1 MLEKSKW
8 IWLEKQAE
16 KDEYASFKCA
26 FNRSSAK
33 LTIAAESDY
42 AAYVNG
48 KLAAFGAYKAYSS
61 VKYAD
66 EITLDNY
73 LKSGENL
80 LEIIVWYE
88 GVNTQCSIDD
98 GAGVIFELSSN
109 NEIIAVSDE
118 NTLSREYTRYKK
130 GYKKVITGQLGYSFL
145 YDETVD
151 LTNFAKSRVLT
162 DKTRNILPRPI
173 KKLNVGAP
181 ANSTLIK
188 QENNVYLF
196 DLGKETAGQLYL
208 DVCTDKTQKLLIT
221 YGEHIQFGGQVLRK
235 VGKRD
240 FSVEYVAKKGENVY
254 INPFRRLGLR
264 YLEVHAEEPLKI
276 NAATVLPVEYPL
288 TRSEIVADTP
298 LHKRISEVAAD
309 TLSLC
314 MHEHYEDCP
323 WREQGLYTFDSRNEM
338 LCAYYAFKDSEKFTR
353 SNLVLISKGVRS
365 DGFLELT
372 YPSVNTPAIPLYSL
386 AFAVQVAE
394 YVKFTGDRTVLDE
407 VGGVVKKIMQNFRE
421 IADNGLIADFA
432 YPYWNFY
439 EWTEGSDNAGE
450 LSRSAADKYVK
461 RYALNLNAYYVYA
474 EEKYA
479 SIYPE
484 DKKDTSAFVSLI
496 TREFYDEK
504 AEMFRAYVGENFYTE
519 FGNGL
524 AMLIGACPQDKKIKL
539 ADKLMGGAAVPA
551 TLASAAYLYDA
562 LLPLGKKYED
572 YVISVLD
579 RDYKSMLDAGATSF
593 WETIEGAGSF
603 DSAGSLCHG
612 WSALPIY
619 YYAVTGRVKFKK

>member
-1 MLEKSKW
+1 MLEQSKW

-26 FNRSSAK
+26 FNCSSAK

-48 KLAAFGAYKAYSS
+48 KLAAFGAYKAYPS

-66 EITLDNY
+66 EIVLNDY
-73 LKSGENL
+73 LKNGENI

-88 GVNTQCSIDD
+88 GVDTQCAIDD
-98 GAGVIFELSSN
+98 GAGVIFELSSDDK
-109 NEIIAVSDE
+109 IIAVSDE
-118 NTLSREYTRYKK
+118 NTPSREYSRYKK
-130 GYKKVITGQLGYSFL
+130 GYKKPITVQLGYSFL
-145 YDETVD
+145 YDENVCLPD
-151 LTNFAKSRVLT
+151 FSKSRVVT

-181 ANSTLIK
+181 AKSTLVK

-208 DVCTDKTQKLLIT
+208 DVCTEKPQKLLIT
-221 YGEHIQFGGQVLRK
+221 YGEHIQAGGQVLRNI
-235 VGKRD
+235 GNRD
-240 FSVEYVAKKGENVY
+240 FSVEYIAKKGENIY

-264 YLEVHAEEPLKI
+264 YLEVHSEAPLKI

-288 TRSEIVADTP
+288 NRCKIVADTP
-298 LHKRISEVAAD
+298 LHKRIAEVAVD

-338 LCAYYAFKDSEKFTR
+338 LCAYYAFKDSESFTR
-353 SNLVLISKGVRS
+353 SNLVLISKGVRN

-386 AFAVQVAE
+386 AFVVQVAE
-394 YVKFTGDRTVLDE
+394 YVKITGDKTVLEE
-407 VGGVVKKIMQNFRE
+407 VGGVVKRIMRNFRE
-421 IADNGLIADFA
+421 KADNGLIADFA

-439 EWTEGSDNAGE
+439 EWTDGSDNAGE
-450 LSRSAADKYVK
+450 LERTAADKYNK

-474 EEKYA
+474 EKKYA
-479 SIYPE
+479 SIYHE
-484 DKKDTSAFVSLI
+484 DKKDTSALVALI

-504 AEMFRAYVGENFYTE
+504 KQMFRAYAGENFYTA

-524 AMLIGACPQDKKIKL
+524 AMLIGACPENMKIKL
-539 ADKLMGGAAVPA
+539 ADKIIDGAAVPA

-562 LLPLGKKYED
+562 LLPLGEKYEN
-572 YVISVLD
+572 YVINSLD
-579 RDYKSMLDAGATSF
+579 RSYKSMLDAGATSF
-593 WETIEGAGSF
+593 WETIDGACSF
-603 DSAGSLCHG
+603 GFAGSLCHG

-619 YYAVTGRVKFKK
+619 YYALTGRVKFEK